1 MTTWCAWAA
10 ASGSDSTQAGDFDA
24 AAAFGDVVLYTVR
37 DVFPSSLLGKPEAF
51 AGKIVL
57 DCNNSAILGDP
68 DRRPGVHFTTPIPSL
83 AECLAADAQGARVVK
98 AFNTVPSKIIEL
110 DREKLASHRV
120 SVFLCSDD
128 PQAKSVVSGLA
139 EELGFVSVD
148 SGELE
153 RAQLAEAVAD
163 FIRFQILGMGLG
175 LFATI
180 SVLSC

>member
-1 MTTWCAWAA
+1 M
-10 ASGSDSTQAGDFDA
+10 
-24 AAAFGDVVLYTVR
+24 
-37 DVFPSSLLGKPEAF
+37 
-51 AGKIVL
+51 
-57 DCNNSAILGDP
+57 
-68 DRRPGVHFTTPIPSL
+68 HFTTPIPSL
-83 AECLAADAQGARVVK
+83 AECLAADARGARVVK

-139 EELGFVSVD
+139 EELGFVNVG

-153 RAQLAEAVAD
+153 RAQLVEAVAD
-163 FIRFQILGMGLG
+163 FIRFQILCMGLG

-180 SVLSC
+180 SVHLVLNASEGGTQP